1 MDITLRAAD
10 ILEGI
15 LYPLE
20 EKNVHN
26 GSIYI
31 WSEKKKKIIAYI
43 GNRNNSTGNAIDMIT
58 RKRSVGS
65 ILKPF
70 VYELALER

>member
-1 MDITLRAAD
+1 MNLYATSV
-10 ILEGI
+10 LEST

-31 WSEKKKKIIAYI
+31 WSGKERKVLAYI
-43 GNRNNSTGNAIDMIT
+43 GNRTNTKENAMDMIAQ
-58 RKRSVGS
+58 KRSV
-65 ILKPF
+65 
-70 VYELALER
+70 